1 VVVALRGSGAHG
13 GMVNYDEH
21 EMSEAEQNEVNKGS
35 NGRVILFTPRP
46 LMSGPTGDVWMP
58 HDRRTLLPVVHDT
71 LIQNGSEPFQSPPAR
86 LKLPSSSTYSF
97 QPNANQ

>member
-1 VVVALRGSGAHG
+1 
-13 GMVNYDEH
+13 MVDYDECKT
-21 EMSEAEQNEVNKGS
+21 SKVEQNEVNKGS

-46 LMSGPTGDVWMP
+46 LMSGPIGDVWTP
-58 HDRRTLLPVVHDT
+58 RGHRTPLLVIHDT

-97 QPNANQ
+97 QPSANQ